1 MIAGKDKRFPG
12 LSMFPCFWQQVCKKK
27 NDFYE
32 NVIIHSKTRV
42 GVTMKNS
49 SLVDTLSRNNRSK
62 RKATGIKRT
71 LWPMTNYVCKMM
83 GKPIENWEISS
94 AVNQRLILKSSPD
107 SQKNDIYIRHVL
119 SFLFSRLWI
128 IILYIVSLYCFILL
142 LDFKLHGTINNMIF

>member
-83 GKPIENWEISS
+83 GKPIEN
-94 AVNQRLILKSSPD
+94 
-107 SQKNDIYIRHVL
+107 
-119 SFLFSRLWI
+119 
-128 IILYIVSLYCFILL
+128 
-142 LDFKLHGTINNMIF
+142 